1 MPNWCNNSIT
11 IKGSTETI
19 RQLWEDATADDG
31 SGNNHER
38 GLLDAMVPM
47 PAELNDTVVD
57 IANGGRF
64 SDPVNWYDWR
74 VSNWGTKWDVSTE
87 GLEFTDHG
95 DGTAEISGWFDSAWA
110 PPVDAYSKFCDDMDG
125 VYLEAYYHEGGMAFV
140 GCWDSEG
147 SDDYYEYTDATAD
160 TVRSIIPE
168 YLVDYWNLDEQLAEY
183 EDLEAEQHA

>member
-57 IANGGRF
+57 IANSGLF

-110 PPVDAYSKFCDDMDG
+110 PPVDAYNTFCEDMDG
-125 VYLEAYYHEGGMAFV
+125 VYLEAYYEESGMCFVGYWSSEGG
-140 GCWDSEG
+140 
-147 SDDYYEYTDATAD
+147 DDYYDYSECSSDNIRD
-160 TVRSIIPE
+160 VIPD
-168 YLVDYWNLDEQLAEY
+168 YLVDYYALDERLAEY
-183 EDLEAEQHA
+183 EDMESEHA

>member
-11 IKGSTETI
+11 IKGSTKTI
-19 RQLWEDATADDG
+19 QQLWEDATADDG

-110 PPVDAYSKFCDDMDG
+110 PPVDAYSKFCEDMDG
-125 VYLEAYYHEGGMAFV
+125 VYLEAYYEESGMCFVGYWSSEGG
-140 GCWDSEG
+140 
-147 SDDYYEYTDATAD
+147 DDYYEYNECSSDNIRN
-160 TVRSIIPE
+160 VVPE
-168 YLVDYWNLDEQLAEY
+168 YLVDYYDLDERLAEY
-183 EDLEAEQHA
+183 EDMESEHA